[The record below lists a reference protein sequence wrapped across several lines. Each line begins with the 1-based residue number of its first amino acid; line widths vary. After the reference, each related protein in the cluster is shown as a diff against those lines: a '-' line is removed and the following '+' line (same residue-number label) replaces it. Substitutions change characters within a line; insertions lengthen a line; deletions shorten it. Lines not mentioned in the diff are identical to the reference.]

1 MNIEFKTF
9 SETGKRHDNQD
20 CIRVV
25 ENPDTGT
32 ISFVLCDGMGG
43 HVMGGM
49 ASKIVTTSI
58 ARDLQKSSPKK
69 TEDFMSILA
78 KASDTLDTM
87 GEIYGGAY
95 MGTTLV
101 LAHLDGNRLTV
112 IHSGDSRCYV
122 YSSDKTLRYCTEDH
136 SVDGFLTRGFISGH
150 PEKAMPEVKVIRIQK
165 GDRILLCSDGVYPS
179 MAPDILRDRMWDE
192 KPLEDILDTFKFMCE
207 KFSHDNYSAI
217 LVKID

>member
-1 MNIEFKTF
+1 MKITYESFC
-9 SETGKRHDNQD
+9 ETGKRSDNQD
-20 CIRVV
+20 YTRVV
-25 ENPDTGT
+25 ENPGTGE
-32 ISFVLCDGMGG
+32 ISFILCDGMGG

-49 ASKIVTTSI
+49 ASKIITTSI
-58 ARDLQKSSPKK
+58 AKDLQKSSPKK
-69 TEDFMSILA
+69 TEDFVSILA

-87 GEIYGGAY
+87 GEIYGGAH

-101 LAHLDGNRLTV
+101 LAHLDEDRLTV

-122 YSSDKTLRYCTEDH
+122 YSSDKNLRYRTEDH
-136 SVDGFLTRGFISGH
+136 NEDGFLTRCFVSGY
-150 PEKAMPEVKVIRIQK
+150 PEKAMPEVKTIQIQK

-179 MAPDILRDRMWDE
+179 MAPDILRDRLMDE
-192 KPLEDILDTFKFMCE
+192 KPLADIIDTFKFMCE